1 MTKNIKRYKFNSN
14 TYNIL
19 KFKKN
24 NEIIKI
30 DFKRLKEKYKLL
42 SIIKFLPIDFKLI
55 KKKFYHFNIFNSN
68 HKKNKNYLVL
78 KILKKGYFGNNIEKM
93 PIYNPKDL
101 YIFKVFYINEK
112 IELKK
117 IKDIFLKK
125 SLETT
130 NTRRKLLNSL
140 LRRYK
145 HFLKINKKNFNQTKV
160 SITGLEFVKKIKLNE
175 LL

>member
-1 MTKNIKRYKFNSN
+1 MTKDIKRYKFNPS
-14 TYNIL
+14 TYNTL

-24 NEIIKI
+24 NKIIKI
-30 DFKRLKEKYKLL
+30 DFKRLKKKYNLF
-42 SIIKFLPIDFKLI
+42 SIIKFLPIDYKLI

-78 KILKKGYFGNNIEKM
+78 KILKKGYFNNNVERM
-93 PIYNPKDL
+93 PIYSPKDL
-101 YIFKVFYINEK
+101 YIFKSFYIYEK
-112 IELKK
+112 IEIKK
-117 IKDIFLKK
+117 IKNFFLKK

-130 NTRRKLLNSL
+130 NTKKKLLNSL

-145 HFLKINKKNFNQTKV
+145 FLLKINKKNFIHTKV
-160 SITGLEFVKKIKLNE
+160 SITGLEFVKKIKLNQ